1 MTLRDALTEASRSI
15 SRRDAETL
23 LLHLLSDR
31 HPETDRSWLLAH
43 PDESLSDAHLAR
55 LRVLTAR
62 RAANEPL
69 QHLTGV
75 QEFFGL
81 ALRVTPDT
89 LIPRPETE
97 HLVEAVLLWA
107 AQLQGRRTLRIA
119 DVGTGSGA
127 IAIALAKQLAN
138 AEFFAIDNSPA
149 ALAIA
154 EQNARAHGCADR
166 IQFIHSDLLA
176 ALLTRTESDP
186 RHADDA
192 SVASGQSFDAIVS
205 NPPYVALA
213 DAPTMQP
220 EVVGFEPHSALFA
233 GDDGL
238 AIYRRL
244 IPQAHA
250 ALRPDGLLALEFG
263 FGQREAL
270 RALLNETTHAW
281 RHVQFFNDYAG
292 IPRVVL
298 AEHNESHS
306 NSPDGGETANA
317 DSLCE

>member
-1 MTLRDALTEASRSI
+1 MTLRDALTEASLRI

-23 LLHLLSDR
+23 LLHLR
-31 HPETDRSWLLAH
+31 REQHPERDRAWLLAH
-43 PDESLSDAHLAR
+43 PDELLNEAHLAQ
-55 LRVLTAR
+55 LRALTAR

-81 ALRVTPDT
+81 PLRVTRDT

-107 AQLQGRRTLRIA
+107 SQFRSKTNAQSTLRIA

-127 IAIALAKQLAN
+127 IVIALATHLAD
-138 AEFFAIDNSPA
+138 AELIAIDNSAA

-154 EQNARAHGCADR
+154 EQNARAHGCEDR
-166 IQFIHSDLLA
+166 IRFVHADLLA
-176 ALLTRTESDP
+176 AFISGTASNPHRE
-186 RHADDA
+186 DDA
-192 SVASGQSFDAIVS
+192 LFASSGTFDAIVS

-220 EVVGFEPHSALFA
+220 EVVGFEPHNALFA
-233 GDDGL
+233 GGDGL

-250 ALRPDGLLALEFG
+250 ALRPGGLLALEFG

-270 RALLNETTHAW
+270 RALLSESSEPIHAW
-281 RHVQFFNDYAG
+281 QDIRFLDDYAG
-292 IPRVVL
+292 IPRVAL
-298 AEHNESHS
+298 AER
-306 NSPDGGETANA
+306 A
-317 DSLCE
+317 